1 MNTTSRDA
9 VPADTARPSAN
20 TAATGHGDRRPQ
32 TPLEMCT
39 QIVSE
44 HAANTISAINQRR
57 AARLAAEL
65 EDYATAL
72 VELADEIGPANV
84 PPRGESYQHGDGRP

>member
-1 MNTTSRDA
+1 MKTTSQDA

-20 TAATGHGDRRPQ
+20 TAATGHGDMRPQ

-44 HAANTISAINQRR
+44 HAAHTISAINQRR
-57 AARLAAEL
+57 TARLAAKL
-65 EDYATAL
+65 EAYANAL
-72 VELADEIGPANV
+72 IELADKNGQAKL
-84 PPRGESYQHGDGRP
+84 PPQGEPHEHGDRRP